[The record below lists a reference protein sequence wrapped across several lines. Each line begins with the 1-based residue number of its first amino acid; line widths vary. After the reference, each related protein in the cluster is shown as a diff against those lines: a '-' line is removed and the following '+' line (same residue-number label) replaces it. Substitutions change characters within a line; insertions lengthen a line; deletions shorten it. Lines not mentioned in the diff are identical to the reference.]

1 MHAWPTWGTCTWNP
15 PEVEPTNFTEQYL
28 LPVSQ
33 LKLRWV
39 VWEGE
44 GLTSNRDSF
53 CPSCDFM
60 GEGTWHRS
68 GVTPRHFQKG
78 QSKEEQGTFHGKL
91 VSKAKVSSQTRL
103 SAHNR
108 EVLTLRRCPWEGWGR
123 FPRLFLC
130 QPPKMLVSK
139 NSLSCTMRKP
149 LWGCS
154 CFCCFWVVVC
164 LFYVKQAQ
172 KIQTMIEDDSLSFQ
186 F

>member
-53 CPSCDFM
+53 CAPCDFM

-91 VSKAKVSSQTRL
+91 VSKAKVNSQTWL

-108 EVLTLRRCPWEGWGR
+108 EVLTLRRCPWGR
-123 FPRLFLC
+123 MGQVSQALPTPASQDACVQKLSVMYYEKTSVGLFLI
-130 QPPKMLVSK
+130 L
-139 NSLSCTMRKP
+139 L
-149 LWGCS
+149 
-154 CFCCFWVVVC
+154 FWVVVC
-164 LFYVKQAQ
+164 LFVCF
-172 KIQTMIEDDSLSFQ
+172 T
-186 F
+186 